1 MRIKD
6 VREVEASAKG
16 LVVVGKIAKIFDG
29 KRIQGTK
36 NGKDYDF
43 VATSIKLED
52 DTGSIY
58 TQFTDVDEDFL
69 DLEGKTISCISC
81 SINEYVD
88 KQGVTQRSL
97 RASSYSAEV
106 VPETSQPELPEVQI
120 EDPAHPVLPKT
131 VPIKEESPVVNKPAE
146 IAKPQVYKLT
156 PREQEERE
164 YWIAKDTKT
173 ARFIAK
179 QHETSDA
186 VALVVK
192 FYKGTL
198 EEALAKVILISN
210 ELVANIYQ
218 GLDYPIKPETE
229 EKQTNLL
236 KGIKTDSNEN
246 AKDYELDSLD
256 VKALECKK
264 QLHELTNDDIEYG
277 TILGK
282 FEVSQPYEL
291 KDKEQKA
298 ELVTQLANAVI
309 ELKKGK

>member
-69 DLEGKTISCISC
+69 ALEGKTISCISC

-131 VPIKEESPVVNKPAE
+131 VPVKEESPAVNKPAE
-146 IAKPQVYKLT
+146 EAKPVE
-156 PREQEERE
+156 PNIWAE
-164 YWIAKDTKT
+164 KDLRIVRQNSNLHATT
-173 ARFIAK
+173 
-179 QHETSDA
+179 
-186 VALVVK
+186 LVCK
-192 FYKGTL
+192 YFKGTL
-198 EEALAKVILISN
+198 EESIAKVIEMSN
-210 ELVANIYQ
+210 ILVSSVYQ
-218 GLDYPIKPETE
+218 GLKFPIN
-229 EKQTNLL
+229 EKQADLL
-236 KGIKTDSNEN
+236 KGIKAGSDEKVASLKGVNQVKRKFVFEKTPME
-246 AKDYELDSLD
+246 KKILELKS
-256 VKALECKK
+256 
-264 QLHELTNDDIEYG
+264 ELNDDIEF
-277 TILGK
+277 TDI
-282 FEVSQPYEL
+282 
-291 KDKEQKA
+291 
-298 ELVTQLANAVI
+298 LVTKFGVEEFDSLSEDLQAEFAT
-309 ELKKGK
+309 ELSNLIIKKGK

>member
-1 MRIKD
+1 MNIKGIK
-6 VREVEASAKG
+6 EVEASAKG
-16 LVVVGKIAKIFDG
+16 LIVVGKVAKIFDG

-58 TQFTDVDEDFL
+58 TQFTDVDDDFL
-69 DLEGKTISCISC
+69 ALEGKTISCISC

-131 VPIKEESPVVNKPAE
+131 VPVKEESPAVNKPAE
-146 IAKPQVYKLT
+146 EAKPVE
-156 PREQEERE
+156 PNIWAE
-164 YWIAKDTKT
+164 KDLRIVRQNSNLHATT
-173 ARFIAK
+173 
-179 QHETSDA
+179 
-186 VALVVK
+186 LVCK
-192 FYKGTL
+192 YFKGTL
-198 EEALAKVILISN
+198 DEAIAQVITTSN
-210 ELVANIYQ
+210 ILVDSVYQ
-218 GLDYPIKPETE
+218 GLKFPINN
-229 EKQTNLL
+229 KQAEIPHNENQADLL
-236 KGIKTDSNEN
+236 KDIKAGSDEKVHES
-246 AKDYELDSLD
+246 ELDQLD
-256 VKALECKK
+256 EKAIEYKK
-264 QLHELTNDDIEYG
+264 QLNELTGDDIEYG

-309 ELKKGK
+309 ELKKGQA